1 MQVFDVLGAGTAV
14 MTSAVNVKSIG
25 EIQNRRQI
33 GSSSVVGNKL
43 NTAIETTNTFAF
55 AGRADLV
62 NQMSYR

>member
-1 MQVFDVLGAGTAV
+1 VLGAGTAI

-25 EIQNRRQI
+25 EFQIRRQI
-33 GSSSVVGNKL
+33 ESSAVAGIKL